1 MMKTYND
8 LPSDA
13 GSNIIGQVTAQA
25 NRLQQRLASVKH
37 TVAIMS
43 GKGGVGKSA
52 LTANLAAALALKG
65 NTVGVVDA
73 DINGPTLAKM
83 MGVRNVTLEYAS
95 TGVKPAVTALGTK
108 LISMDL
114 LLAEDDAPVLWNAHS
129 QKDAFTWRT
138 TMEVG
143 ALREFIA
150 DTEWGDL
157 DYLLLDLPPGTDR
170 LPNVAELVPNL
181 DGVIVVTIPSE
192 VSQLIVKKSVTMARD
207 ILQIPIIGVVENMAC
222 YVCQHCGEEEPSFL
236 LRRHLIRRS
245 NRLFLVEFLL
255 IRSLHVVVTLESLML
270 TNILMHPQVRHSCK
284 WLKRFR
290 RFSSVVQFT
299 KLWTGRIIFRLLFQ
313 RSKDFLRVSDTTELG
328 EK

>member
-1 MMKTYND
+1 MKTYNE

-43 GKGGVGKSA
+43 GKGGVGKSS
-52 LTANLAAALALKG
+52 LTANLATALTLNG
-65 NTVGVVDA
+65 NAVGVVDA

-83 MGVRNVTLEYAS
+83 MGVRNATLEYTS
-95 TGVKPAVTALGTK
+95 MGVKPAVTALGTK

-129 QKDAFTWRT
+129 QKDAFTWRA

-170 LPNVAELVPNL
+170 LPNVAELIPNL
-181 DGVIVVTIPSE
+181 GGVVVVTIPSE
-192 VSQLIVKKSVTMARD
+192 VSQFIVKKSVTMAKD
-207 ILQIPIIGVVENMAC
+207 ILNVPIIGVVENMAF
-222 YVCQHCGEEEPSFL
+222 YICQHCGEEEPLFSAEETLNKAFQQTIL
-236 LRRHLIRRS
+236 GSIPFDPQLSRANDNGTLYLDE
-245 NRLFLVEFLL
+245 RLGTPA
-255 IRSLHVVVTLESLML
+255 SKALM
-270 TNILMHPQVRHSCK
+270 QVA
-284 WLKRFR
+284 
-290 RFSSVVQFT
+290 
-299 KLWTGRIIFRLLFQ
+299 
-313 RSKDFLRVSDTTELG
+313 
-328 EK
+328 EKIQAFFEN

>member
-1 MMKTYND
+1 MRTYKE

-13 GSNIIGQVTAQA
+13 GSNIIGQVTAQMS
-25 NRLQQRLASVKH
+25 RLQKRLASVKH

-52 LTANLAAALALKG
+52 LTANLATALTRKG

-83 MGVRNVTLEYAS
+83 MGVRDATLEYTPA
-95 TGVKPAVTALGTK
+95 GVKPAITELGTK

-114 LLAEDDAPVLWNAHS
+114 LLAEDDAPVLWNAHT
-129 QKDAFTWRT
+129 QKDAFTWRS

-150 DTEWGDL
+150 DTEWGTL

-170 LPNVAELVPNL
+170 LPNVAELIPDL
-181 DGVIVVTIPSE
+181 GGVVVVTIPSE

-207 ILQIPIIGVVENMAC
+207 ILKVPIIGIVENMAF
-222 YVCQHCGEEEPSFL
+222 YVCQHCGEEEP
-236 LRRHLIRRS
+236 
-245 NRLFLVEFLL
+245 LFSADE
-255 IRSLHVVVTLESLML
+255 TLD
-270 TNILMHPQVRHSCK
+270 PAFQ
-284 WLKRFR
+284 
-290 RFSSVVQFT
+290 Q
-299 KLWTGRIIFRLLFQ
+299 RLLGSVPFDP
-313 RSKDFLRVSDTTELG
+313 RLARAGDEGTLYLDKYPDAPASKVLMTVTEKVQTFFEG
-328 EK
+328 STNC

>member
-1 MMKTYND
+1 MKTYNE

-13 GSNIIGQVTAQA
+13 GSNIIGQVPAHA
-25 NRLQQRLASVKH
+25 DRFPKRLASVKH

-43 GKGGVGKSA
+43 GKGGVGKSS
-52 LTANLAAALALKG
+52 LTANLATALTLKG
-65 NTVGVVDA
+65 NAVGVVDA

-83 MGVRNVTLEYAS
+83 MGVRNATLEYTPA
-95 TGVKPAVTALGTK
+95 GVKPAMTALGTK

-150 DTEWGDL
+150 DTEWGNL

-170 LPNVAELVPNL
+170 LPNVAELIPNL
-181 DGVIVVTIPSE
+181 GGVVVVTIPSE

-207 ILQIPIIGVVENMAC
+207 ILGVPIIGVVENMAF
-222 YVCQHCGEEEPSFL
+222 YVCQHCGEEEP
-236 LRRHLIRRS
+236 
-245 NRLFLVEFLL
+245 LFSADE
-255 IRSLHVVVTLESLML
+255 TLDKTLQQLML
-270 TNILMHPQVRHSCK
+270 GSIPFDPQLSRANDNGTLYIDKYPDAPASQV
-284 WLKRFR
+284 L
-290 RFSSVVQFT
+290 VQVG
-299 KLWTGRIIFRLLFQ
+299 KKIQ
-313 RSKDFLRVSDTTELG
+313 DFFISTV
-328 EK
+328 

>member
-1 MMKTYND
+1 MRTYKE
-8 LPSDA
+8 LPDDA

-37 TVAIMS
+37 TVAVMS
-43 GKGGVGKSA
+43 GKGGVGKSS
-52 LTANLAAALALKG
+52 LTANLATALTREG

-83 MGVRNVTLEYAS
+83 MGVRNATLEYTSA
-95 TGVKPAVTALGTK
+95 GVKPAMTALGTK

-129 QKDAFTWRT
+129 QRDAFTWRS

-170 LPNVAELVPNL
+170 LPNVAELIPNL
-181 DGVIVVTIPSE
+181 GGVVVVTIPSE
-192 VSQLIVKKSVTMARD
+192 VSQLIVKKSVTMARS
-207 ILQIPIIGVVENMAC
+207 ILNVPIIGVVENMAF
-222 YVCQHCGEEEPSFL
+222 YICQHCGEEEPLFSADETPDKAFQQTVL
-236 LRRHLIRRS
+236 GSIPFDP
-245 NRLFLVEFLL
+245 RLAAANDNGTPYINEYPDAPA
-255 IRSLHVVVTLESLML
+255 SKALM
-270 TNILMHPQVRHSCK
+270 QVAQK
-284 WLKRFR
+284 IQNF
-290 RFSSVVQFT
+290 FSV
-299 KLWTGRIIFRLLFQ
+299 
-313 RSKDFLRVSDTTELG
+313 
-328 EK
+328 

>member
-25 NRLQQRLASVKH
+25 NRVQRRLASVKH
-37 TVAIMS
+37 TVAVMS

-52 LTANLAAALALKG
+52 LTANLATALTLKG

-83 MGVRNVTLEYAS
+83 MGVRNATLEYTPA
-95 TGVKPAVTALGTK
+95 GVKPAVTALGTK

-170 LPNVAELVPNL
+170 LPNVAELIPNL
-181 DGVIVVTIPSE
+181 GGVVVVTIPSE

-207 ILQIPIIGVVENMAC
+207 ILKVPIIGVVENMAC
-222 YVCQHCGEEEPSFL
+222 YVCQHCGEEEPLFSTEETLDEAFQQTML
-236 LRRHLIRRS
+236 GSIPFDPRLARS
-245 NRLFLVEFLL
+245 SDDGTPY
-255 IRSLHVVVTLESLML
+255 IDKYTDAPASKALM
-270 TNILMHPQVRHSCK
+270 QVAEK
-284 WLKRFR
+284 IQTF
-290 RFSSVVQFT
+290 FT
-299 KLWTGRIIFRLLFQ
+299 C
-313 RSKDFLRVSDTTELG
+313 SMNC
-328 EK
+328 